1 MSTPDSAPLISV
13 VVPTYNRA
21 ELLRGTL
28 TALAGQRMPAA
39 QFEVVVADD
48 GSTDDTRDCVH
59 AFTDRLRVRY
69 AYQEDLGFRAAAAR
83 NTGARLASGDVLVF
97 VDTGVLPGPD
107 FLAAHLAVHRRPGP
121 SRAVIGY
128 TYGYRPDDPTPG
140 LDAALRSYGPEEVV
154 RRFGATPA
162 FQDARQPTFAS
173 IRYDLSRMPLPW
185 SLFWTLNCS
194 VPAADLR
201 AVGGFDEDFRS
212 WGGEDL
218 ELGIRLHRR
227 GLAFEVSREAWA
239 VDTPHPRSVTQDVG
253 DNRSNMLTILRKHPE
268 PETELMWAWFSRH
281 LPQLADTRTWFVPQE
296 LPAIQRAIDRVRT
309 RDVTAEL
316 TRLCDD
322 VPPGARIAVF
332 GCGPALPAGFPPAV
346 LLDFDEQQLRH
357 LPHDSRHQIHH
368 SLGIRTVLPDDAVDV
383 VLITSRMTPLWRR
396 WGRHILAE
404 AHRVGRTVRGA
415 GTDLPG

>member
-1 MSTPDSAPLISV
+1 MSTQDPPPLISV

-28 TALAGQRMPAA
+28 TALAGQRMPAPSY
-39 QFEVVVADD
+39 EVVVVDD

-59 AFTDRLRVRY
+59 AFTDRLPIRY

-83 NTGARLASGDVLVF
+83 NTGARLAGADVLVF

-140 LDAALRSYGPEEVV
+140 LDAALRSHRPEEVV
-154 RRFGATPA
+154 RRYGAAPA
-162 FQDARQPTFAS
+162 FQDARHPTFAS
-173 IRYDLSRMPLPW
+173 SRFDLSRIPLPW
-185 SLFWTLNCS
+185 QLFWTLNCS
-194 VPAADLR
+194 VPAADFR
-201 AVGGFDEDFRS
+201 AVGGFDEEFRS
-212 WGGEDL
+212 WGGEDM

-253 DNRSNMLTILRKHPE
+253 DNRSNVLTILHKHPE
-268 PETELMWAWFSRH
+268 PVTELLWAWFSRH
-281 LPQLADTRTWFVPQE
+281 LPRLGDTRAWHVRQE
-296 LPAIQRAIDRVRT
+296 LPAIQRAIGRVRT

-316 TRLCDD
+316 TRLRDD
-322 VPPGARIAVF
+322 VPPGTRIAVF
-332 GCGPALPAGFPPAV
+332 GCGPTLPADFPPAV
-346 LLDFDEQQLRH
+346 LLDFDEQLLRR
-357 LPHDSRHQIHH
+357 LPHGSRHQIHH

-383 VLITSRMTPLWRR
+383 VLITPRMTPLWRR

-404 AHRVGRTVRGA
+404 AHRVGRTVRGVDPDPS
-415 GTDLPG
+415 G